1 MKLDD
6 LDAGACAQ
14 WDPPVPLSAAA
25 DLPSFP
31 VGIYPGWL
39 ADEVAALAEFTQTPV
54 DLPGTIALSVLAAAV
69 GGRAVAEIRGSWS
82 EPLNLYVVTVLPP
95 GTRKSAVHAELTAPL
110 LYAEQQMAADASAR
124 IAEARTQRGVADRAT
139 EKAIAEAA
147 RKNTTEATAEAVA
160 AAHLAEAI
168 TVPVMPRIVADD
180 VTPEAAAS
188 LLAEQGGRLAIL
200 SAEGG
205 CFATLA
211 GRYSGQPNLE
221 VFLKGHAG
229 DMLRVDRKGRQP
241 EHIPHPALT
250 LGLTVQPDVLKAIAD
265 MPGFRGRGLLAR
277 ILYSLP
283 ASTVGHRKIRTDP
296 VAEEMA
302 AAYDMNVR
310 ALVHT
315 FAEWTDPA
323 IIQLT
328 PEAAELLLA
337 AAETLEP
344 RLAPDGDLG
353 HIADWAS
360 KLIGAI
366 ARIAGLLHLAEHLRD
381 GWATPVSEATME
393 NAIRA
398 GGYFARHAL
407 AAFDGMGADPALDGA
422 RAALQWIKRNG
433 EATFTRRALHRGL
446 QSRFRKAADL
456 EPALAIL
463 QDHGWIAAAAQA
475 PDSGPGR
482 PRSATYDVNPAL
494 LSESQTS

>member
-1 MKLDD
+1 VSEDGNPLHYS
-6 LDAGACAQ
+6 GAEIAESTG
-14 WDPPVPLSAAA
+14 WDTPVPLSAAA
-25 DLPSFP
+25 GLPSFP

-39 ADEVAALAEFTQTPV
+39 ADEVTALAEFTQTPV

-110 LYAEQQMAADASAR
+110 LHAEQQMAADASAR

-147 RKNTTEATAEAVA
+147 RKNTPEATAEAIA

-168 TVPVMPRIVADD
+168 TVPVMPRVVADD

-188 LLAEQGGRLAIL
+188 LLAEQGSRLAIL

-211 GRYSGQPNLE
+211 GRYSSQPNLE

-241 EHIPHPALT
+241 EHIRRPALT

-296 VAEEMA
+296 VAEETA

-323 IIQLT
+323 II
-328 PEAAELLLA
+328 PAHSRSGRA
-337 AAETLEP
+337 AA
-344 RLAPDGDLG
+344 RG
-353 HIADWAS
+353 
-360 KLIGAI
+360 
-366 ARIAGLLHLAEHLRD
+366 R
-381 GWATPVSEATME
+381 
-393 NAIRA
+393 
-398 GGYFARHAL
+398 
-407 AAFDGMGADPALDGA
+407 
-422 RAALQWIKRNG
+422 RN
-433 EATFTRRALHRGL
+433 
-446 QSRFRKAADL
+446 
-456 EPALAIL
+456 P
-463 QDHGWIAAAAQA
+463 
-475 PDSGPGR
+475 
-482 PRSATYDVNPAL
+482 
-494 LSESQTS
+494 